1 MVPRLLGHVL
11 GAEAGHVDPGLGEED
26 AGAEYEG
33 EVEDGVDQVH
43 QHRAQLLG
51 MRKVVVEIADGVSA
65 ATANIAPDTEQVE
78 VARYWTDLIGMST
91 RSPGSR

>member
-43 QHRAQLLG
+43 QHRAQRLG
-51 MRKVVVEIADGVSA
+51 RRQDVVGVEKLDVVASVLA
-65 ATANIAPDTEQVE
+65 AVLDRLDRQVE
-78 VARYWTDLIGMST
+78 AKPRK
-91 RSPGSR
+91 